1 MDWHGY
7 PQHPDAHPERPWWR
21 LHKSTPWVRS
31 DDWTVARRSDPESVL
46 PGAVSRSWTPA
57 GEPGPSA
64 PTEELLALIDRMHP
78 LPVPEP
84 RCGQVWVLVAGD
96 VHDEAL
102 VVQVIRHSGLPYEV
116 VFGDG
121 ETQRLRRQDGE
132 VNPKAWPPL
141 GVLVA
146 GPGAPWAPV
155 EGA

>member
-84 RCGQVWVLVAGD
+84 RCLQVWVLPSTGYSFTITGVAP
-96 VHDEAL
+96 L
-102 VVQVIRHSGLPYEV
+102 
-116 VFGDG
+116 GDG
-121 ETQRLRRQDGE
+121 LWHVVNGFDGRQGLVSIGSLPAE
-132 VNPKAWPPL
+132 ERWPPPSA
-141 GVLVA
+141 VLVA
-146 GPGAPWAPV
+146 GPGAPWAPA